1 MYKVIAFY
9 PNNLTKRQKKVSFMK
24 NCATR
29 HVLATVMASVII
41 SEIVFYEARLA

>member
-24 NCATR
+24 KLCNKACSCHCYGKR
-29 HVLATVMASVII
+29 
-41 SEIVFYEARLA
+41 YNK